1 LNTPPNLGEGP
12 GEETPDDRSAGAD
25 RVQAAAELRRTS
37 LAADPGR
44 ARRNTAFTVAGV
56 AALLLCG
63 FGLYSMK
70 HGATSAQST
79 FQDKPKI
86 DEDTLKSAPLDVSRQ
101 RLPASMAGAAS
112 APAASSAP
120 VDPEEARRQAMLR
133 ERAAAE
139 AATRRQKEQA
149 LLEARRKSAIF
160 GADADGTGD
169 AQGDAGGQPDA
180 DAANANGHDLN
191 RHSGEGPN
199 DPNSAIAR
207 AVANEDDSAQKASR
221 IDNLQC
227 KILPGRILEGQLQ
240 ARVISDLPGSVTVV
254 LDRDAF
260 GEKGRIAL
268 LPWGTRIT
276 GKPNSVVRKG
286 QERSFIAT
294 AVAYRP
300 DGVTIH
306 IDSPV
311 ADQLGSAGLDGDVD
325 NHVGQILG
333 MSAALSLLGAGSSTY
348 GVSSSDQN
356 NSMAVYRAGVQQSM
370 AQSSQQ
376 LLGGYVNI
384 PPTIKNDQGTRV
396 RIQVERVLD
405 FSEYCKSDEGGDQ

>member
-1 LNTPPNLGEGP
+1 LNTPPNQGEGA
-12 GEETPDDRSAGAD
+12 GEETPDDRGAGSD
-25 RVQAAAELRRTS
+25 RARAAAELRRTS

-70 HGATSAQST
+70 HSAASAPSG

-86 DEDTLKSAPLDVSRQ
+86 DEDTSKSAPLDASRQ
-101 RLPASMAGAAS
+101 RLPASMASAAS
-112 APAASSAP
+112 APASAP
-120 VDPEEARRQAMLR
+120 VDADEARRQAMLR

-139 AATRRQKEQA
+139 AAARRQKEQA

-160 GADADGTGD
+160 GTDADADGAGD
-169 AQGDAGGQPDA
+169 AQGDGGAQQNA
-180 DAANANGHDLN
+180 DANGHGLN
-191 RHSGEGPN
+191 RRSGEGPN
-199 DPNSAIAR
+199 DPNSAFAR
-207 AVANEDDSAQKASR
+207 AVASEDDGAQKAGR

-240 ARVISDLPGSVTVV
+240 QRVISDLPGSITVV

-260 GEKGRIAL
+260 GEKGRIPL

-276 GKPNSVVRKG
+276 GKPNSAVRKG

-356 NSMAVYRAGVQQSM
+356 NSMAQYRAGVQQSM

-405 FSEYCKSDEGGDQ
+405 FSDYCKADEGGDQ

>member
-12 GEETPDDRSAGAD
+12 GEETPDDRAAGVD

-70 HGATSAQST
+70 HGAASAPSS

-86 DEDTLKSAPLDVSRQ
+86 DEDTSKSAPLDASRQ
-101 RLPASMAGAAS
+101 RLPASMASAAS

-139 AATRRQKEQA
+139 AAARHQKEQA

-169 AQGDAGGQPDA
+169 AQSDAAGQQDA
-180 DAANANGHDLN
+180 DANGHGLN
-191 RHSGEGPN
+191 HRSGEGPN
-199 DPNSAIAR
+199 DPNSAFAR
-207 AVANEDDSAQKASR
+207 AVASEDDSAQKASR
-221 IDNLQC
+221 IDHLQC

-240 ARVISDLPGSVTVV
+240 PRVISDLPGSITVV

-325 NHVGQILG
+325 NHVGRILG

-356 NSMAVYRAGVQQSM
+356 NSMAMYRAGVQQSM

-405 FSEYCKSDEGGDQ
+405 FSGYCKSDEGDDQ

>member
-12 GEETPDDRSAGAD
+12 GEETPDDRSADAGAD

-56 AALLLCG
+56 AILLLCG

-70 HGATSAQST
+70 HGSASAPSS

-86 DEDTLKSAPLDVSRQ
+86 DEDTSKSAPLDASRQ
-101 RLPASMAGAAS
+101 RLPTSMASTAS
-112 APAASSAP
+112 APAASDAS

-139 AATRRQKEQA
+139 AAARRQKEQA

-160 GADADGTGD
+160 GADGDGTGD
-169 AQGDAGGQPDA
+169 AQGDEAGQQDA
-180 DAANANGHDLN
+180 DGHGLN
-191 RHSGEGPN
+191 HHSGEGPN
-199 DPNSAIAR
+199 DPNSAFAR
-207 AVANEDDSAQKASR
+207 AAASEDDSAQKASR

-240 ARVISDLPGSVTVV
+240 PRVISDLPGSITVV

-311 ADQLGSAGLDGDVD
+311 ADQLGSAGLDGEVD

-356 NSMAVYRAGVQQSM
+356 NSMAMYRAGVQQSM

-405 FSEYCKSDEGGDQ
+405 FSDYCKSDEGGGDQ

>member
-1 LNTPPNLGEGP
+1 MNTPPNPGEGP
-12 GEETPDDRSAGAD
+12 GEETPGDRSAGAD
-25 RVQAAAELRRTS
+25 RMQAAAELRRTS

-70 HGATSAQST
+70 HGAASAPSS

-86 DEDTLKSAPLDVSRQ
+86 DEDTSKSAPLDASRQ

-133 ERAAAE
+133 ERAAAQ
-139 AATRRQKEQA
+139 AAARRQKEQA

-160 GADADGTGD
+160 GADADGAGD
-169 AQGDAGGQPDA
+169 AQGDAGGQQDA
-180 DAANANGHDLN
+180 DANGHGLN
-191 RHSGEGPN
+191 HHSGEGPN
-199 DPNSAIAR
+199 DPNSAFAR
-207 AVANEDDSAQKASR
+207 AVANEDDSGQKASR

-240 ARVISDLPGSVTVV
+240 PRVISDLPGSITVV

-311 ADQLGSAGLDGDVD
+311 ADQLGTAGLDGDVD

-356 NSMAVYRAGVQQSM
+356 NSMAMYRAGVQQSM

-405 FSEYCKSDEGGDQ
+405 FSDYCKSDKGGDQ

>member
-12 GEETPDDRSAGAD
+12 GEEAPDDQAAGAD

-70 HGATSAQST
+70 HGAASAPSS

-86 DEDTLKSAPLDVSRQ
+86 DEDTSKSAPLDASRQ

-139 AATRRQKEQA
+139 AAARRQKEQA
-149 LLEARRKSAIF
+149 LFEARRKSAIF
-160 GADADGTGD
+160 GADADGAGD
-169 AQGDAGGQPDA
+169 AQGDAAGQQDA
-180 DAANANGHDLN
+180 DANGHGLN
-191 RHSGEGPN
+191 HRSGEGPN
-199 DPNSAIAR
+199 DPNSAFAR
-207 AVANEDDSAQKASR
+207 AVASEDDSAQKASR

-240 ARVISDLPGSVTVV
+240 PRVISDLPGSITVV

-356 NSMAVYRAGVQQSM
+356 NSMAMYRAGVQQSM

-405 FSEYCKSDEGGDQ
+405 FSDYCKSDEGDDQ